1 MSLPTLAL
9 DPATLGDLDADLA
22 REWLVTNGLGGY
34 AMGSVCGATT
44 RSYHGLLVAAMRPP
58 VDRAV
63 LITKVDETVTLPDA
77 SRVELGTNEYA
88 GGAIAPHGFARLEG
102 FALVGSIPRWT
113 FRLSDGIALEKSVW
127 MPHGYN
133 ATFVRYRYVA
143 AAHMDSIQLTLTP
156 FCLDRDHHGVT
167 QGALDWRFLVDTEAA
182 ACTIRAFTG
191 ALPYRIIAGPAARF
205 TATGEW
211 HWHVFHRAEHERGL
225 PDTEDVY
232 QPGTFTIT
240 LAPGQTASLLLSAG
254 TSLPP
259 ELAGIGGE
267 RHEATVADA
276 YEREQARC
284 ADLLSRAGAR
294 VVVDAMAARLALAA
308 DQFLVARPVPT
319 ALPAPTEPQSLL
331 SGISREASSVSA
343 ASARDDSITVIAG
356 YPWFTDWGRDTM
368 IALPGLT
375 LTTGR
380 HADARGLLRTFAHY
394 ISQGMLPNRFPDGGA
409 APEYNTVDATLWY
422 FVAIGRYL
430 DATGDEALLSELF
443 PSLADIIAWD
453 LRGTRFGIGVDP
465 ADGLLRAG
473 ASGVQLTW
481 MDAKV
486 DDWVVTPR
494 RGKPVEI
501 NALWYAALSR
511 MAAWAIHL
519 SYDAL
524 EYAQLLTQVR
534 ENFAR
539 RFWYE
544 EGGYLYDVVDVDGV
558 AGQNDP
564 ALRPNQ
570 LFAASLT
577 THLLNEEQTRSMLQK
592 VTDALLTPMGLRTL
606 SPRDPAYHAH
616 FNGKREE
623 RDAAYYRGA
632 VWPWLIGPYVD
643 VHLRLYNDCLQL
655 LPLLQP
661 LVKHLWGDCVG
672 SICEVAEPEAPF
684 APGGCFAQAWS
695 VAELLRAWLTVALQY
710 P

>member
-44 RSYHGLLVAAMRPP
+44 RSYHGLLVAAVRPP

-127 MPHGYN
+127 MAHGYN

-380 HADARGLLRTFAHY
+380 HADAGGLLRTFARY

-443 PSLADIIAWD
+443 PSLADIIAWH

-511 MAAWAIHL
+511 MAAWARRL
-519 SYDAL
+519 GAEAGPYDAAL
-524 EYAQLLTQVR
+524 AAVERSYWV
-534 ENFAR
+534 

-544 EGGYLYDVVDVDGV
+544 AGGYLYDVVDVE
-558 AGQNDP
+558 GQPGTVDSSF
-564 ALRPNQ
+564 RPNQ
-570 LFAASLT
+570 LFALSLA
-577 THLLNEEQTRSMLQK
+577 HPLIPLDKAQHMLMRIEER
-592 VTDALLTPMGLRTL
+592 LLTPMGLRTL
-606 SPRDPAYHAH
+606 APDDPRYIGIYTGDQ
-616 FNGKREE
+616 RS
-623 RDAAYYRGA
+623 RDAAYHQGT
-632 VWPWLIGPYVD
+632 VWPWLLGAYADALLALYGAAAHARIRALLPPFEA
-643 VHLRLYNDCLQL
+643 HLRTA
-655 LPLLQP
+655 
-661 LVKHLWGDCVG
+661 GVG
-672 SICEVAEPEAPF
+672 TISEIACANPPF
-684 APGGCFAQAWS
+684 APCGCIAQAWS
-695 VAELLRAWLTVALQY
+695 VAELLRMLALLDN
-710 P
+710 